1 MKNKD
6 QKNKIEVY
14 WKKKQLFLFEPK
26 TFFVLVGVSCLVLL
40 FYFFGGDAS
49 RYLSSV
55 ISPVP
60 EHAPYNGLTIP
71 VKDAPDWVH
80 LTETERKSVY
90 SAIPKEKILPLPSY
104 VPERLSIP
112 IETLK
117 WGDLEHNKIRNEKI
131 TYAVPY
137 LGNYQLNGLENVGSH
152 PAVDIKIPEGTPVY
166 SIGNGT
172 VIKAQIGSGGFGNNI
187 VVMHRDF
194 PSFEDPSKLTTIY
207 SGYAH
212 LSQIIVKENDVV
224 IKGQQI
230 GFSGNT
236 GASTAP
242 HLHFQIDNDSPA
254 WHLYWPFN
262 SADMQATGLSFFEAI
277 NAGLNKDKGALNT
290 INSMKYV
297 QKYLGEQTVVISPP
311 VTEPPPVVVE
321 QPPPVTVVMPP
332 PQVISPTVY
341 EPIAPH
347 LISYTS
353 ADKLRL
359 PFPRFEI
366 RVPSFMYLNESAEV
380 LVQYFDTETNNV
392 APPAE
397 SQRYFL
403 QVVMGQANFEVTML
417 QSSDFVNG
425 TAKIRVTPLSSPELG
440 FTVAGAGALGSTDI
454 IPIRERGQTVEIPAD
469 QIFSD
474 VPAGSEYESALRFL
488 KNAGIIAGYP
498 DGTFQPNKTVYR
510 VEALKMIFVA
520 LKAQVDAN
528 AIPVFPDLEAAAWY
542 LPYVLKAFNDNVVA
556 GYPDG
561 FFRPTAEVNI
571 VEFYKMLF
579 LAAKTDID
587 PQVLITLPTGVSA
600 DDWFAPY
607 VQEAVKK
614 NILEV
619 KGDPFNPGYAMTR
632 GDIAVAL
639 YKLLNQPQ

>member
-6 QKNKIEVY
+6 QKHKIEVY

-26 TFFVLVGVSCLVLL
+26 TFFVLVGVSCIVLL

-55 ISPVP
+55 ISPIP
-60 EHAPYNGLTIP
+60 EHAPYNGLTLP
-71 VKDAPDWVH
+71 VKEAPDWVH

-104 VPERLSIP
+104 VPERLSVP
-112 IETLK
+112 VETLK

-152 PAVDIKIPEGTPVY
+152 PAVDIKMPEGTPVY

-172 VIKAQIGSGGFGNNI
+172 VVKAQIGSGGFGNNI

-194 PSFEDPSKLTTIY
+194 PSFDDPSKPTTVY

-224 IKGQQI
+224 VKGQQI

-262 SADMQATGLSFFEAI
+262 SADMQAAGLSFFEAI

-297 QKYLGEQTVVISPP
+297 QKHAATPQITEPVILPAPAPEPTP
-311 VTEPPPVVVE
+311 VTVTPPVVSPSGDE
-321 QPPPVTVVMPP
+321 PTA
-332 PQVISPTVY
+332 PQ
-341 EPIAPH
+341 
-347 LISYTS
+347 LISYTL
-353 ADKLRL
+353 ADKNRL

-366 RVPSFMYLNESAEV
+366 RVPSFMYNNESAEV

-403 QVVMGQANFEVTML
+403 QVVMGQANFDFPVL

-425 TAKIRVTPLSSPELG
+425 IAKIRVTPLSSPELG
-440 FTVAGAGALGSTDI
+440 FTVAGAGTLGSTDI

-488 KNAGIIAGYP
+488 KNAGVIAGYP
-498 DGTFQPNKTVYR
+498 DGTFKPGKTVYR

-520 LKAQVDAN
+520 LKAQVDVN

-600 DDWFAPY
+600 QDWFAPY

-632 GDIAVAL
+632 GDIAIAL
-639 YKLLNQPQ
+639 YKLLNVQ